1 MLSPSFYWRTR
12 RQWGRSNKDANFSI
26 QVESG
31 HYYASSV
38 PTFRDQCNPAS
49 LAAILAACR
58 VKKYRQHDFL
68 IVTYCFY

>member
-1 MLSPSFYWRTR
+1 MIPPSFYWQTC
-12 RQWGRSNKDANFSI
+12 RQQEVSNKDANFSI

-38 PTFRDQCNPAS
+38 PTFRDQCKPAS

-58 VKKYRQHDFL
+58 VKKYR
-68 IVTYCFY
+68 